1 MISTRPG
8 NQKCLDPQLTSL
20 VLSRIYRC
28 LILVIGAGPVGLV
41 LANELA
47 RFNVNFRIVE
57 KITSRSTWSKALM
70 ITSRTMSILE
80 DIGLNEEILAK
91 GTVVEGLDINF
102 NQRRLGSFTMSAVTD
117 PSIRYPYP
125 FVLPQPDV
133 EEALENVLNVRG
145 KKVERGCEAVSLN
158 PQNDFVEVTL
168 KSGEKIRARYVVG
181 CDGAHSVVRHS
192 QADWEFEGRPV
203 NLLWAQCDGT
213 VADPSIHTTRGAVFI
228 GETGFSVHGQL

>member
-1 MISTRPG
+1 M
-8 NQKCLDPQLTSL
+8 
-20 VLSRIYRC
+20 
-28 LILVIGAGPVGLV
+28 

-102 NQRRLGSFTMSAVTD
+102 NQLPLASFTMSAVTD
-117 PSIRYPYP
+117 PTIRYPYP
-125 FVLPQPDV
+125 FVLPQPGI
-133 EEALENVLNVRG
+133 EEAFENVLNERG
-145 KKVERGCEAVSLN
+145 KKVERGCEVVSLN
-158 PQNDFVEVTL
+158 PRKDYVEVTL
-168 KSGEKIRARYVVG
+168 KSGEKIRAQYVVG

-192 QADWEFEGRPV
+192 QADWKFEGRPV
-203 NLLWAQCDGT
+203 NGLWAQCDAT
-213 VADPSIHTTRGAVFI
+213 VADPSTHTTRGAVFI
-228 GETGFSVHGQL
+228 GGTGLSVSCYV